1 MPWDLLE
8 TIPWFPSPLS
18 GVAHQCISDDIYN
31 GYYIPKYS
39 TVLYNAWWDHFL
51 WPYWSLDLGCDF
63 LRAMVNN
70 ESDYPKPRQFRP
82 ERFLTS
88 EGMLRKDDGV
98 RHPIDIVFGFGRRF
112 VETNYTELILSLTQ
126 FLYRICPGAHIGYS
140 ILWLTA
146 ASLLTVFDID
156 KTLDVDGHP
165 IEPSCEYDSGAVS
178 WVDQF
183 WKWHTT

>member
-1 MPWDLLE
+1 MTSITDITFLNIAQFYTMHGE
-8 TIPWFPSPLS
+8 ITFCVRTCPLT
-18 GVAHQCISDDIYN
+18 QCN
-31 GYYIPKYS
+31 
-39 TVLYNAWWDHFL
+39 L
-51 WPYWSLDLGCDF
+51 
-63 LRAMVNN
+63 LRAMLNN

-88 EGMLRKDDGV
+88 DGMLRKDDGI
-98 RHPIDIVFGFGRRF
+98 RDPIDIVFGFGRRF
-112 VETNYTELILSLTQ
+112 VEMNHAELILSLTQ
-126 FLYRICPGAHIGYS
+126 FLYRICPGTHIGYS

-178 WVDQF
+178 
-183 WKWHTT
+183 